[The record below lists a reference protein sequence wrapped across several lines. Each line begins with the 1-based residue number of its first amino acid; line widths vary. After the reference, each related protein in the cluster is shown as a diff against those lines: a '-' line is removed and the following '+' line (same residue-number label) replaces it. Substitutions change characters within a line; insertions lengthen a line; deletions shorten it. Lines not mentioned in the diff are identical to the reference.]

1 MPRKLRWGGGCRLYR
16 QGLGSWDQVAR
27 LPMGALVH
35 LEDDSRSVLRLSAVI
50 YPGLRYGVSSRRNII
65 PRHIGLD
72 LELE

>member
-1 MPRKLRWGGGCRLYR
+1 
-16 QGLGSWDQVAR
+16 
-27 LPMGALVH
+27 MGALVH